1 MRESGVLKAWMVYT
15 VAASNGASSGILM
28 LLLRCVGMSSF
39 QLRWLAGGTWTG
51 LKSQGTSKKKC
62 SELAGI
68 AWNVIYLQDSEILN
82 YS

>member
-1 MRESGVLKAWMVYT
+1 MVYT

-51 LKSQGTSKKKC
+51 LKSQGTSKKNVQNLP
-62 SELAGI
+62 EL
-68 AWNVIYLQDSEILN
+68 LET
-82 YS
+82 